1 MAKKLYLYFTN
12 EDEQPTT
19 IVVHE
24 PNQDLDA
31 AAVRHFMEQLIAMEL
46 FEHKGQRKYA
56 HIKGAKYL
64 DKKTEILL

>member
-24 PNQDLDA
+24 PNQELSA
-31 AAVRHFMEQLIAMEL
+31 AAVRSFMEKVIAIKL
-46 FEHKGQRKYA
+46 FEHKGQMKYA
-56 HIKGAKYL
+56 HIKGAKYM
-64 DKKTEILL
+64 DKKTEILF